1 MKKIV
6 FAGMVVLAA
15 AFAHADFLYWQI
27 TDQGDFTMANLWVKN
42 SGSSVGIEAL
52 NGDPV
57 LAEEVAADET
67 GTVLTGTR
75 TPLVATDLKN
85 YNSSEY
91 SFFVE
96 LLTYS
101 DPEGVNEPTSKW
113 LNSYSYDQLVQGGYI
128 STGDVGT
135 PSPATFGGAP
145 MSGGGFAIPEPT
157 SGMLMLL
164 GGALMA
170 LRRRRRA

>member
-27 TDQGDFTMANLWVKN
+27 ADQGEFTTASLWVKN
-42 SGSSVGIEAL
+42 TGSSAGIEAL
-52 NGDPV
+52 DV
-57 LAEEVAADET
+57 IVAEGVDIDN
-67 GTVLTGTR
+67 GTVLTGT
-75 TPLVATDLKN
+75 TTGLVSTDISA
-85 YNSSEY
+85 YAADQY

-96 LLTYS
+96 LVTYAS
-101 DPEGVNEPTSKW
+101 LEDENPTSQKW
-113 LNSYSYDQLVQGGYI
+113 LNSYSYKDLVSNGYI

-135 PSPATFGGAP
+135 PGAASSGGAP
-145 MSGGGFAIPEPT
+145 MSGGGNAIPEPT

-170 LRRRRRA
+170 LRRRRRV

>member
-15 AFAHADFLYWQI
+15 AFARADFLYWQI
-27 TDQGDFTMANLWVKN
+27 ADQGAFTTASLWVKN
-42 SGSSVGIEAL
+42 TGSDAGIETL
-52 NGDPV
+52 DV
-57 LAEEVAADET
+57 IVAEGVDIDN
-67 GTVLTGTR
+67 GTVLTGT
-75 TPLVATDLKN
+75 TTGLVSTDLST
-85 YNSSEY
+85 YASDQY

-96 LLTYS
+96 LATYAS
-101 DPEGVNEPTSKW
+101 LEDEEPTSQKW
-113 LNSYSYDQLVQGGYI
+113 LNSYSYDQLVSGGYI
-128 STGDVGT
+128 STGAVGV
-135 PSPATFGGAP
+135 PAPATFGGAP

>member
-15 AFAHADFLYWQI
+15 VFARADFLYWQI
-27 TDQGDFTMANLWVKN
+27 ADQGEFTTATLWVKN
-42 SGSSVGIEAL
+42 TGSSTG
-52 NGDPV
+52 
-57 LAEEVAADET
+57 LAELDVIGAEGVDWEN
-67 GTVLTGTR
+67 GTVLTGT
-75 TPLVATDLKN
+75 TTGLVQTDITG
-85 YNSSEY
+85 YTSDQY

-96 LLTYS
+96 LATYS
-101 DPEGVNEPTSKW
+101 GIEDSAPSSQKW
-113 LNSYSYDQLVQGGYI
+113 LNSYSYDQLIAGGYI
-128 STGDVGT
+128 SSGNVET

-145 MSGGGFAIPEPT
+145 MSGGGNVIPEPT

>member
-27 TDQGDFTMANLWVKN
+27 ADQGEFTTASLWVKN
-42 SGSSVGIEAL
+42 TGSSAGIEAL
-52 NGDPV
+52 DV
-57 LAEEVAADET
+57 IVAEGVDIDN
-67 GTVLTGTR
+67 GTVLTGT
-75 TPLVATDLKN
+75 TTGLVSTDISA
-85 YNSSEY
+85 YAADQY

-96 LLTYS
+96 LATYAS
-101 DPEGVNEPTSKW
+101 LEDENPTSQKW
-113 LNSYSYDQLVQGGYI
+113 LNSYSYKDLVSNGYI

-135 PSPATFGGAP
+135 PGAASSGGAP
-145 MSGGGFAIPEPT
+145 MSGGGNAIPEPT

-170 LRRRRRA
+170 LRRRRRV

>member
-15 AFAHADFLYWQI
+15 AFARADFLYWQI
-27 TDQGDFTMANLWVKN
+27 ADQGDFTMANLWVKN
-42 SGSSVGIEAL
+42 TGSSAGLEVLDTI
-52 NGDPV
+52 
-57 LAEEVAADET
+57 LAEAVAADET
-67 GTVLTGTR
+67 GATLTGT
-75 TPLVATDLKN
+75 TTGLVETDLGQ
-85 YNSSEY
+85 YASDEY

-96 LLTYS
+96 LATYS
-101 DPEGVNEPTSKW
+101 SADATEPSSQKW
-113 LNSYSYDQLVQGGYI
+113 LNSYSYDQLVSGGYI
-128 STGDVGT
+128 STGAVGV
-135 PSPATFGGAP
+135 PSPATLGGAP

-170 LRRRRRA
+170 LRRRRA